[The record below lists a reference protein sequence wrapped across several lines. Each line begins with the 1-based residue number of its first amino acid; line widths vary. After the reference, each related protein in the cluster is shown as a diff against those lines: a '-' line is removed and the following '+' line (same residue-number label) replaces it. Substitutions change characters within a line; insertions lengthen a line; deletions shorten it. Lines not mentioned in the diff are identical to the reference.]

1 MNVIEGENIY
11 KFRLLAIKGAL
22 KLEAKGLRGRFKV
35 SIIARDI
42 LTKAGIKAKKN
53 KDELLVQF
61 QTYIDNMES

>member
-1 MNVIEGENIY
+1 MNIIEGENIY
-11 KFRLLAIKGAL
+11 KFRLLAIRSAL
-22 KLEAKGLRGRFKV
+22 KLETKGLRGRFKASV
-35 SIIARDI
+35 IARDI